1 MKFLWSRLNKL
12 WLFLALAIGISIS
25 VVQCIVST
33 SKNILATNSP
43 YTMWI
48 SIDGFTFVP
57 TIFFI
62 LLPLIASLP
71 ASTLLKEDFTN
82 GYFYKLKMGKSIKQI
97 LLGYL
102 EIAFMTGFIV
112 IAVPLLF
119 NFLSWFMILP
129 NVKPDNLLNI
139 NIGARNFTMLFVSL
153 YYSHPFVHAILS
165 IIFSSLWGG
174 LFAVFAMVTSLW
186 IKNKFAAMCT
196 GLVLQIILLLMNA
209 TIHLPYFISYSPAD
223 FLRELPGIMTNI
235 YVVVFMT
242 AILLLYCMIMF
253 HLDEKRLAEL

>member
-12 WLFLALAIGISIS
+12 WLFLALVIGISIS
-25 VVQCIVST
+25 FLQCIVSAT
-33 SKNILATNSP
+33 KNIPATNSP

-97 LLGYL
+97 LATYLG
-102 EIAFMTGFIV
+102 IAFMTGFIV

-129 NVKPDNLLNI
+129 NIKPDNLLNI

-153 YYSHPFVHAILS
+153 YYSHPFIHAILS
-165 IIFSSLWGG
+165 IMFSSFWGG
-174 LFAVFAMVTSLW
+174 LFSVFAMVTSLW

-196 GLVLQIILLLMNA
+196 GLVLQIVLLLMNA

-223 FLRELPGIMTNI
+223 FLRELPGTANI

>member
-1 MKFLWSRLNKL
+1 M
-12 WLFLALAIGISIS
+12 ALAIGLSIS
-25 VVQCIVST
+25 VVQCAVSV
-33 SKNILATNSP
+33 SKNIPATNSP
-43 YTMWI
+43 YTMWM

-71 ASTLLKEDFTN
+71 ASTLLKEDFAN

-102 EIAFMTGFIV
+102 KIAFMTGFIV

-129 NVKPDNLLNI
+129 NIKPDNLLNI
-139 NIGARNFTMLFVSL
+139 NIGAMNFTMLFVSL
-153 YYSHPFVHAILS
+153 YYSHPVVHAILS

-174 LFAVFAMVTSLW
+174 LFSVFAMVTSLW

-196 GLVLQIILLLMNA
+196 GLVLQIVLLLMNA

-223 FLRELPGIMTNI
+223 FLRELPGTTNI

-253 HLDEKRLAEL
+253 HVDEKRLAEL

>member
-12 WLFLALAIGISIS
+12 WLFLALVIGISIS
-25 VVQCIVST
+25 VVQCGISA
-33 SKNILATNSP
+33 SKNIPATNSP

-48 SIDGFTFVP
+48 SIDQFTFVP

-102 EIAFMTGFIV
+102 KIAFMTGFIV
-112 IAVPLLF
+112 IAVPLQF

-129 NVKPDNLLNI
+129 NIKPDNLLNI

-174 LFAVFAMVTSLW
+174 LFSVFAMVTSLW

-196 GLVLQIILLLMNA
+196 GLVLQIVLLLMNA
-209 TIHLPYFISYSPAD
+209 TIHLPYLISYSPAD
-223 FLRELPGIMTNI
+223 FLRELPGTANI

>member
-12 WLFLALAIGISIS
+12 WLFLALVIGISIS
-25 VVQCIVST
+25 FLQCIVSA
-33 SKNILATNSP
+33 SKYIPATNSP

-97 LLGYL
+97 LATYLG
-102 EIAFMTGFIV
+102 IAFMTGFIV

-119 NFLSWFMILP
+119 NFFSWFMILP

-153 YYSHPFVHAILS
+153 YYSHPFIHAILS
-165 IIFSSLWGG
+165 IIFSSLWSG
-174 LFAVFAMVTSLW
+174 LFAVFTMVTSLW

-223 FLRELPGIMTNI
+223 FLRELPGTANI
-235 YVVVFMT
+235 YVAVFMT

-253 HLDEKRLAEL
+253 HVDEKRLAEL

>member
-12 WLFLALAIGISIS
+12 WLFLALVIGISIS
-25 VVQCIVST
+25 VVQCIVSA
-33 SKNILATNSP
+33 SKNIPATNSP

-102 EIAFMTGFIV
+102 GIAFMTGFIV

-129 NVKPDNLLNI
+129 NIKPDNLLNI
-139 NIGARNFTMLFVSL
+139 NISARNFTMLFVSL

-196 GLVLQIILLLMNA
+196 GLVLQIVLLLMNA

-223 FLRELPGIMTNI
+223 FLRELPGTTNI

-242 AILLLYCMIMF
+242 AILLFYCMIMF
-253 HLDEKRLAEL
+253 HLDEKRLAGL

>member
-12 WLFLALAIGISIS
+12 WLFLALAIGLSIS
-25 VVQCIVST
+25 LVQCAVSA
-33 SKNILATNSP
+33 SKNIPAANSP

-97 LLGYL
+97 LATYLG
-102 EIAFMTGFIV
+102 IAFMTGFIV

-174 LFAVFAMVTSLW
+174 LFSVFAMVTSLW

-223 FLRELPGIMTNI
+223 FLRELPGTANI

-253 HLDEKRLAEL
+253 HVDEKRLAEL